1 LEGDSGHPFEDIQ
14 YSALAKLSS
23 QLSAFYPNLQF
34 AGHSDIA
41 PGRKTDPG
49 IQFSWQK
56 FQANTNLPVKKLP
69 FGLDPR

>member
-1 LEGDSGHPFEDIQ
+1 MEGDSEHAFEDAQ
-14 YSALAKLSS
+14 YVALAKLSAKLGS
-23 QLSAFYPNLQF
+23 IYSNLQF

-49 IQFSWQK
+49 IQFDWKK
-56 FQANTNLPVKKLP
+56 FQAKSDISVAKLP